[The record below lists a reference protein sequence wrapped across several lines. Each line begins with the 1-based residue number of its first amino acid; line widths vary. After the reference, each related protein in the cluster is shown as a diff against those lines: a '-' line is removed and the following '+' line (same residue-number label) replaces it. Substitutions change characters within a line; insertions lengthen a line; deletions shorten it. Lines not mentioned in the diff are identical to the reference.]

1 MRLVLVIAVAV
12 AVVVVAPALASAA
25 EMRVAVMEFTNASK
39 DPELEALGKGL
50 QSMVTTDLAKVEVI
64 KVVER
69 ERLKDVQAEL
79 KLSHGRGFDRQTAA
93 KIGKLA
99 GATHLF
105 VGSFAVVGD
114 KMRLDGRM
122 IAVASGDVLLAEQI
136 AGDKALFF
144 ELEQQLVQKVIGLLG
159 VKVQPKEKAALQRAH
174 TADFEAFRKFSEGI
188 QAFDDGRVDAA
199 LKALGEAAAI
209 DKDFKL
215 ATLTLEEYA
224 QLAAKVRAKAEA
236 AGQVEDEVARLEKN
250 RAIASGVAVLK
261 KLWPIL
267 DRKGNAADIKLRR
280 VAAACALS
288 DAYRSELGYRNRG
301 PVTGEDLVAAGY
313 DDFMLHRTAD
323 ALFARAWAEAPDVF
337 PRLPPLCIGLRMVSA
352 DNPRPIDELLGY
364 HIADAQKLT
373 QKADVLMS
381 YMASNVHVDK
391 AAEYLRLDP
400 PGRVRLWE
408 KLYELARTFPGL
420 REQDRARFED
430 YIAHARREAGDF
442 DGSTQMFAAAS
453 HHTRDSYQLK
463 KYAEEIDKNRKLK
476 VQLDGAPAWVRELYL
491 LGNELT
497 DHERKTMSDPRGQ
510 KRLNDSLWRA
520 REIGGGMGRHQ
531 QVVLINNL
539 PLWRMTDHV
548 WGTIVRSGP
557 RTTALRADDI
567 RYEGTLQRAGGGDKP
582 PSAPIILAS
591 AVRGRRLTFRL
602 TIDQSAPPPDWPSHA
617 RPPVGGGEVGVLF
630 GLNRLVPAGG
640 IKSGVPATTIGYA
653 LTVADGKVT
662 LSQILRDGEHRIER
676 KQLGEAALPA
686 PRAAR
691 RPLEVT
697 VDPGTVTVSL
707 DGKRV
712 SLPWKPEG
720 DTADGFAGFLFGGLG
735 YAVIEKPS
743 ITVR

>member
-1 MRLVLVIAVAV
+1 MRHVIAAAVAV
-12 AVVVVAPALASAA
+12 AVAFAPALALA

-39 DPELEALGKGL
+39 DPDFEPLGKGL
-50 QSMVTTDLAKVEVI
+50 QSMVTTDLAKVDAI

-79 KLSHGRGFDRQTAA
+79 KLSHTRGFDKQTAA
-93 KIGKLA
+93 RIGKLA

-136 AGDKALFF
+136 AGDKDLFF

-174 TADFEAFRKFSEGI
+174 TADFQAFKKFSEGI
-188 QAFDDGRVDAA
+188 EAFDDGRVEAA

-215 ATLTLEEYA
+215 ATVTLEEYE
-224 QLAAKVRAKAEA
+224 QLAARVRAKAEA
-236 AGQVEDEVARLEKN
+236 AGNVEDEVSRLEKN

-267 DRKGNAADIKLRR
+267 DRKGNAGDTKLRR

-288 DAYRSELGYRNRG
+288 DGYRSELGYKNRG

-313 DDFMLHRTAD
+313 DDFMLQRTAD

-373 QKADVLMS
+373 RSADVLMS
-381 YMASNVHVDK
+381 YMANNAHVDR

-400 PGRVRLWE
+400 PGQARLWE
-408 KLYELARTFPGL
+408 KLYELARTFPGI
-420 REQDRARFED
+420 RDQDRARFED
-430 YIAHARREAGDF
+430 QIAQVRRVAGDF
-442 DGSTQMFAAAS
+442 DGSTKMFAAAS
-453 HHTRDSYQLK
+453 HHTKESHQLK
-463 KYAEEIDKNRKLK
+463 KYAEEIEKNKKLK
-476 VQLDGAPAWVRELYL
+476 IQLDGAPAWVRELYL
-491 LGNELT
+491 LGRELS
-497 DHERKTMSDPRGQ
+497 DHERKDLNDPKVQ
-510 KRLNDSLWRA
+510 KRLSDSLWRE
-520 REIGGGMGRHQ
+520 REIGAGMGRNK

-539 PLWRMTDHV
+539 PLWRMTGHE
-548 WGTIVRSGP
+548 WGTIVRTGP
-557 RTTALRADDI
+557 RTTALRADDL
-567 RYEGTLQRAGGGDKP
+567 RYEGTLHRAGRDEQP
-582 PSAPIILAS
+582 PGEPILFAS
-591 AVRGRRLTFRL
+591 AMRGRRFTFRL
-602 TIDQSAPPPDWPSHA
+602 TIDQSPPPPDWPSHA

-630 GLNRLVPAGG
+630 GLNRLVSAGG
-640 IKSGVPATTIGYA
+640 IKRGVPPTTIGYA
-653 LTVADGKVT
+653 VMVAGGRVT
-662 LSQILRDGEHRIER
+662 LTRILRDGEHRLES
-676 KQLGEAALPA
+676 KLVSEAPVPA

-691 RPLEVT
+691 RPMEVT
-697 VDPGTVTVSL
+697 VDPGTVTVNI

-712 SLPWKPEG
+712 SLPWKAEG
-720 DTADGFAGFLFGGLG
+720 DTAEGFAGLVFGGLG